1 MKTERAGMLTP
12 RTIFQTRH
20 GKSLVLEA
28 EDGFLVVV
36 EVAEKTTR
44 KHRADYYL
52 SYSASIRSGVLSDT
66 PIRCIPKRIKSPY
79 SPKVLGE
86 IDREEF
92 DEIRAIA
99 AAELATMLSE
109 QRGRKSVSGVY
120 RW

>member
-1 MKTERAGMLTP
+1 MLTP
-12 RTIFQTRH
+12 RTIFQTTS

-28 EDGFLVVV
+28 DNGFLIVV
-36 EVAEKTTR
+36 EIADRTTH

-52 SYSASIRSGVLSDT
+52 SYSASVRSGILSDT
-66 PIRCIPKRIKSPY
+66 PIRCIPRRIRIPY
-79 SPKVLGE
+79 GAKVTGE
-86 IDREEF
+86 IDKEEF
-92 DEIRAIA
+92 DEIRALA